1 MSSSGGTFFGLIVKP
16 NKRYDTT
23 VKETFRVTKACLE
36 PSQQNEKKTTSL
48 HVEYD
53 NEEYIIANLD
63 SKHLN
68 EPLDLGFTKGEK
80 IAFKVE
86 GPGVVHVTG
95 NIQEDDDESFMDGDM
110 MMGEEESESEEEE
123 VNVPVLKAGKRKKEV
138 AGESPA
144 KKAKTVQPV
153 NGKDEES
160 SEDSSDDEDDSSSGD
175 TGPDTSLGD
184 LDDTD
189 NFAAEEDSDDD
200 SDGDDSDSSE
210 EESSPAKPAPQT
222 NGKEKKKLNGSV
234 KETPKKDGKSPKK
247 EAKTPKQEVKTPK
260 QEVKTPKQD
269 VKTPKED
276 AKTPKQDAK
285 TPKQEGKTPKQ
296 DGKTPKQDGKT
307 PKAEA
312 KTPKQEGKTPK
323 ADAAATP
330 KSVKKTMK
338 GGIAVE
344 EIKEGTGPECKSGK
358 QIGMYYSGR
367 LKSNNK
373 QFDACQSGKPFKF
386 KLGKGEVIKGW
397 DLGLQGLKVGGKRK
411 ITIPPQM
418 GYGAAGAPPDIPPN
432 STLVFEVECKY
443 VN

>member
-23 VKETFRVTKACLE
+23 VKETFRITKACLE

-95 NIQEDDDESFMDGDM
+95 NIQEEDDESFMDGDM

-123 VNVPVLKAGKRKKEV
+123 VEAEPKAGKRKKEG

-144 KKAKTVQPV
+144 KKVKTAQPV

-160 SEDSSDDEDDSSSGD
+160 SDDSSDDEDDSSSGD
-175 TGPDTSLGD
+175 GPDTSLGD

-200 SDGDDSDSSE
+200 SDGDDDDSDDDSSE

-222 NGKEKKKLNGSV
+222 NGKEKKKLNGSA
-234 KETPKKDGKSPKK
+234 KETPKKEGKSPKK

-269 VKTPKED
+269 VKTPKQD

-285 TPKQEGKTPKQ
+285 TPKQE
-296 DGKTPKQDGKT
+296 GKTPKQDGKT

-338 GGIAVE
+338 GGIAIE